1 VIRSGTHN
9 RRRMEG
15 LYREFG
21 ELLRTHRR
29 QAGLTQNQVAERVGL
44 ARTSITNI
52 ERGQQ
57 HVPLHQLFRLASAVG
72 VQPAELL
79 PTGSAALEE
88 LVSPDTLRAL
98 RDGDSDNMA
107 TLARVLKHSPSSGE
121 PAVEVLEG

>member
-1 VIRSGTHN
+1 
-9 RRRMEG
+9 MDG

-21 ELLRTHRR
+21 GLLRTHRR
-29 QAGLTQNQVAERVGL
+29 RAGLTQNQVAERVGL

-52 ERGQQ
+52 ERGHQ

-98 RDGDSDNMA
+98 RNGNSDNMA
-107 TLARVLKHSPSSGE
+107 TLARVLKHSPSSAG
-121 PAVEVLEG
+121 PAVEVLER

>member
-1 VIRSGTHN
+1 
-9 RRRMEG
+9 MEG

-29 QAGLTQNQVAERVGL
+29 EAELTQSQVAERVGL

-57 HVPLHQLFRLASAVG
+57 HVPLHQLFRLAAAVG
-72 VQPAELL
+72 VQPSELL

-88 LVSPDTLRAL
+88 LVSQDTLRAL
-98 RDGDSDNMA
+98 HDGDRDNMA
-107 TLARVLKHSPSSGE
+107 TLARVLNHSPSSGE
-121 PAVEVLEG
+121 PAVEVPEG